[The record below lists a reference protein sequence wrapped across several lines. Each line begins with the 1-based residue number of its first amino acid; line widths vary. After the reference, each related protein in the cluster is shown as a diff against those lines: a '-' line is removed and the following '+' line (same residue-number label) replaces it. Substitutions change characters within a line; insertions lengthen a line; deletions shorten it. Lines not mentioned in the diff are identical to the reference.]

1 MKKDF
6 NIKDFVN
13 GYVKNT
19 NQSDRESYIRTKLKT
34 LDYLDYSEKVLVAEN
49 IIGTT
54 SYAIVSSE
62 KDKQLKRTNK
72 IKFNSPMRY
81 VLFVMTVVN
90 KYTNIEVDSS
100 NAMPDFDLLNKNG
113 LIEIIFDAIGEREI
127 TELKTIIDMV
137 LQDFRENECNINSLI
152 TNQVESLFNAIENFI
167 PMIDKIIDKLKTI
180 DEKEID
186 NISNKIEKIFKFLK

>member
-6 NIKDFVN
+6 NIKDFVD

-54 SYAIVSSE
+54 SYAIVSSG

-90 KYTNIEVDSS
+90 KYTNIEVDFS